1 MLRLRYCGFLVPNAL
16 AFLVSD
22 GVHGKFQVVCRTCG
36 SETYFEMY
44 EAADDRFVHH
54 GEDDHDVMLVNTEE
68 REPISLE

>member
-1 MLRLRYCGFLVPNAL
+1 
-16 AFLVSD
+16 
-22 GVHGKFQVVCRTCG
+22 
-36 SETYFEMY
+36 MY